1 MNARPNV
8 TAVKGFGCRK
18 RQTSRWRKVE
28 VEMLHKILMGLLIAG
43 LAAMATADTVY
54 KWVDSSGQIHFTDL
68 PPRQGDAKILSVY
81 QRESGTVDDGSS
93 DDSDNSEEG
102 DESASR
108 PASQS
113 GEATT
118 PEPPVSEE
126 AMASA
131 EADAAKAKVE
141 QCKAAQDRYQ
151 RYIDSRRLFRETADG
166 KREYL
171 TDQQLTEARARAKQ
185 AVTDYCS

>member
-1 MNARPNV
+1 
-8 TAVKGFGCRK
+8 
-18 RQTSRWRKVE
+18 
-28 VEMLHKILMGLLIAG
+28 MLHKILTGLLLAG
-43 LAAMATADTVY
+43 LAAMATAETVY
-54 KWVDSSGQIHFTDL
+54 KWVDSAGQVHYTDL

-81 QRESGTVDDGSS
+81 QRESGMAEEGESDNGDYSDDGGESPSS
-93 DDSDNSEEG
+93 
-102 DESASR
+102 
-108 PASQS
+108 PTSQS
-113 GEATT
+113 GEPTT